1 MADEKKKEPVKYKF
15 GEQEFDLERYIKN
28 IDANAASYMEKQNWN
43 EGQKQEFM
51 SAYNQLL
58 GGLKDQLANN
68 TNRFSTNSFGSILD
82 SQGLLSNTDNDNIDP
97 VGSEYYYDD
106 KGNILSAVLSVMYSA
121 SFSTIIENIT
131 EIEFKECGTS
141 SAISAPADADTYR
154 NAPSLDEID

>member
-82 SQGLLSNTDNDNIDP
+82 SQGLLSNTDNDDIDP

-106 KGNILSAVLSVMYSA
+106 KGNK
-121 SFSTIIENIT
+121 IT
-131 EIEFKECGTS
+131 TDDYNTLKK
-141 SAISAPADADTYR
+141 R
-154 NAPSLDEID
+154 KQKN